1 MENDLNNLFLELQKI
16 TVKKCSANSM
26 RRGFGI
32 CRFMTFGMTRYRYDS
47 GRLQL
52 SAPSKK
58 YPTIHKMVFEIGKKY
73 CPHEFNAIHLNHN
86 VTCPPHK
93 DSQNQGVSTVI
104 SFGKYTGGKLV
115 IENEIHDAYMTP
127 ITFDGSALTHWNT
140 NDLEG
145 EKYSLVFFVRK

>member
-1 MENDLNNLFLELQKI
+1 MENDLNNLFLILQKI
-16 TVKKCSANSM
+16 SVKKCSQNSM

-52 SAPSKK
+52 SASSKK
-58 YPTIHKMVFEIGKKY
+58 YPTIHKLVFEFGEKY
-73 CPHEFNAIHLNHN
+73 CPHEFNAVHLNHN

-104 SFGKYTGGKLV
+104 SFGNYTGGKLV
-115 IENEIHDAYMTP
+115 IENETNDAYMNP
-127 ITFDGSALTHWNT
+127 ITFNGSELTHWNT
-140 NDLEG
+140 NDLVG

>member
-1 MENDLNNLFLELQKI
+1 METDLNNLFLELQKI
-16 TVKKCSANSM
+16 TVKKSSSTYA
-26 RRGFGI
+26 RKGFGI

-47 GRLQL
+47 GGLQL

-58 YPTIHKMVFEIGKKY
+58 YPIIHKMVFEIGKKY
-73 CPHEFNAIHLNHN
+73 CPHEFNAVHLNHN

-93 DSQNQGVSTVI
+93 DNQNQGVSTVI

-115 IENEIHDAYMTP
+115 IENEIYDAYMTP

-145 EKYSLVFFVRK
+145 EKYSLVFYIRK